1 MYTLKVS
8 YGYVDDPETAT
19 TEILGTY
26 EIWDEAAEA
35 AEDKFRAIVDDLAG
49 ECDTC
54 YGEMEGSQ
62 YDYYVTDGDH
72 DVEIGRVVSGPDYY
86 CQVSVIE
93 G

>member
-1 MYTLKVS
+1 MKKYCTKCGKPFEAV
-8 YGYVDDPETAT
+8 GREVICPACKQT
-19 TEILGTY
+19 
-26 EIWDEAAEA
+26 AAEA

-93 G
+93 R